1 METTRLHAAERPLA
15 LAAASGEVPLQADVE
30 AFVETLRREHQRFLA
45 AVGDAGAR
53 LGKDAAALAGTAA
66 LHTRLTRQFLDAQ
79 RTILCRHAQT
89 DAEIDCI
96 EREAEAVAATLMAN
110 ARRRAAAISEHPACG
125 RPSGAMPPPLAR
137 LAPAPAAAADTAALA
152 EIVDQVFQPR
162 EADGDTARRQLT
174 ELLDRWWMSEQQEAR
189 AKIDDAYARAAVRRH
204 QAGLEAAATSASIV
218 ATAPYPPVGDGFR
231 GVAPLPTRMVEI
243 LDAAGTADL
252 DGLFESLLASL
263 ESPPV
268 GPEVAPAP
276 APRLATAP
284 LAEGAII
291 RFEPSPVIAA
301 HGSDE
306 AFERFWAKEPV
317 APPPARRAR
326 WWHHAVV
333 VVPATV
339 VSSMLVAALAWVG

>member
-15 LAAASGEVPLQADVE
+15 LAAASGEGPLQADVE

-53 LGKDAAALAGTAA
+53 LGKDAAALANTAA
-66 LHTRLTRQFLDAQ
+66 LHARLTRQFLDAQ

-89 DAEIDCI
+89 DAEVARI
-96 EREAEAVAATLMAN
+96 EREAEAGAATLMAN
-110 ARRRAAAISEHPACG
+110 ARRRVAAMSEHPACG
-125 RPSGAMPPPLAR
+125 LPGVVMPPAVL
-137 LAPAPAAAADTAALA
+137 LAPAIAPAVDTAALA

-162 EADGDTARRQLT
+162 EADGVTARRQLT
-174 ELLDRWWMSEQQEAR
+174 ELLDSWWASEQQEAR
-189 AKIDDAYARAAVRRH
+189 AKIDDASARAAVRRH

-218 ATAPYPPVGDGFR
+218 AAAPYPPVGDGFR

-243 LDAAGTADL
+243 LDAAGTTDL

-263 ESPPV
+263 EVPTAVSMAIPV
-268 GPEVAPAP
+268 LRRDPSA
-276 APRLATAP
+276 AP

-291 RFEPSPVIAA
+291 RFEPSPVIPAK
-301 HGSDE
+301 GSDE

-317 APPPARRAR
+317 APSPARRAR

-339 VSSMLVAALAWVG
+339 VSSLLVAALAWVG